1 MEEKKIFNKGDFIK
15 YNAYNSSNDNNRF
28 AFGIF
33 EGVDLAPEYQYT
45 KKLSLAAY
53 YDSWKYCNNLNNEVG
68 WGHQPVLEVA
78 SQNKPCEKTI
88 DTICEDSWWTVCTPL
103 EKKHAL
109 EILATYGIDW
119 NEEEMTLTN
128 VETGEILHRI
138 IVPKLEYNGDVI
150 KPICD
155 ELKTKLKTAVLS
167 KNKTSYSSSYPSQY
181 NAYGYNG
188 YYDEYD

>member
-1 MEEKKIFNKGDFIK
+1 MEKKIFNKGDFIK
-15 YNAYNSSNDNNRF
+15 YSTYNSANDDTKF

-33 EGVDLAPEYQYT
+33 EGVDLAPEFQYT
-45 KKLSLAAY
+45 KKLSLAAF
-53 YDSWKYCNNLNNEVG
+53 YDSWKYCSNLDNGVG
-68 WGHQPVLEVA
+68 WGYQPVLEIA

-103 EKKHAL
+103 EKKRAL
-109 EILATYGIDW
+109 EILAKYGVDW

-128 VETGEILHRI
+128 VETGEVLHRI

-150 KPICD
+150 KPICN

-167 KNKTSYSSSYPSQY
+167 KNKTSYSSSYPNQY

-188 YYDEYD
+188 YDEYYD

>member
-1 MEEKKIFNKGDFIK
+1 MEKKIFNKGDFIK
-15 YNAYNSSNDNNRF
+15 YSTYNSTNDNTKF

-53 YDSWKYCNNLNNEVG
+53 YDSWKYCSNLNNGDG
-68 WGHQPVLEVA
+68 WGYQPFLEVA

-103 EKKHAL
+103 EKKRAL
-109 EILATYGIDW
+109 EILASYGIDW
-119 NEEEMTLTN
+119 DDEEMTLTN

-138 IVPKLEYNGDVI
+138 IVPKIEYNGDVI

-167 KNKTSYSSSYPSQY
+167 KNKASYSPSYHNQY

-188 YYDEYD
+188 YYDEWD

>member
-1 MEEKKIFNKGDFIK
+1 MEKKIFNKGDFIK
-15 YNAYNSSNDNNRF
+15 YSTYNSANDSTKF

-53 YDSWKYCNNLNNEVG
+53 YDSWKYCNNLDNGVG
-68 WGHQPVLEVA
+68 WGYQPVLEVA

-103 EKKHAL
+103 EKKRAL
-109 EILATYGIDW
+109 EILAKYGIDW

-150 KPICD
+150 KPICN

-167 KNKTSYSSSYPSQY
+167 KNKTSYSSSYPNRH

-188 YYDEYD
+188 YDEWED

>member
-1 MEEKKIFNKGDFIK
+1 
-15 YNAYNSSNDNNRF
+15 
-28 AFGIF
+28 
-33 EGVDLAPEYQYT
+33 
-45 KKLSLAAY
+45 LAAY
-53 YDSWKYCNNLNNEVG
+53 YDSWKYCSHLDNGVG
-68 WGHQPVLEVA
+68 WGYQPVLEVA

-103 EKKHAL
+103 EKKRAL
-109 EILATYGIDW
+109 EILAKYDIDW
-119 NEEEMTLTN
+119 DEEEMTLTN

-138 IVPKLEYNGDVI
+138 IVPKIEYNGDVI

-155 ELKTKLKTAVLS
+155 ELKSKLKIAVLS

-188 YYDEYD
+188 SDEWDD